1 MHWKILSFAGLL
13 NLWISCSLSLQY
25 TGWHSLVYMHLQ
37 YRKREI
43 FLYCLLFHVTYT
55 CIHSSAYWFSQYRH
69 NSFVSFEGVLWSAF
83 VSDYLNTTPEFI
95 YFVGRILHTHKK
107 KKEKR
112 EKTCGFD
119 LNQCVLLWGLNE
131 LVAAHVG
138 VSSYFTI
145 TSEEQTTFLNNCVLI
160 YLHVVCHFSLM

>member
-107 KKEKR
+107 KKRKKR
-112 EKTCGFD
+112 EDLWFWLKSVCFALRTKWVGCGTCGSEFI
-119 LNQCVLLWGLNE
+119 LYNNLWRTD
-131 LVAAHVG
+131 H
-138 VSSYFTI
+138 I
-145 TSEEQTTFLNNCVLI
+145 P
-160 YLHVVCHFSLM
+160 